1 MRKWL
6 IPLVIVVLLI
16 GAGSIAWTVY
26 RGVTGLVGV
35 FTEVD
40 DPVIEMHAAMNAN
53 SDEEAYGFLAQDLQQ
68 TVSAEEFEREF
79 RAQRI
84 WGDAGEFSFS
94 SRNIAGKVARIKGS
108 YTRADGSVLPVFV
121 QLVKE
126 REAWKIARFHFG
138 APPPGQEEW
147 EI

>member
-1 MRKWL
+1 MRKWF
-6 IPLVIVVLLI
+6 IIIVVAVILVGI
-16 GAGSIAWTVY
+16 GSLAWLGY
-26 RGVTGLVGV
+26 RGVTGLVGI

-40 DPVIEMHAAMNAN
+40 DPVIAMHVAMGENR
-53 SDEEAYGFLAQDLQQ
+53 DEAAYGYLAQDLQE
-68 TVSAEEFEREF
+68 TVSQQEFEREF

-84 WGDAGEFSFS
+84 WGDDGKFNFT
-94 SRNIAGKVARIKGS
+94 SRNIAGNVARIKGS
-108 YTRADGSVLPVFV
+108 YTREDGSVLPVFV

-126 REAWKIARFHFG
+126 REAWKISRFHFG